1 MARDLACSFCGKSE
15 HQVAKLVAG
24 PGVFICDACVAIA
37 ARIMRDADAQG
48 GDARGWRRAV
58 HAARSALGRLR
69 RYRAGAIDFTPAVAS
84 QTIAGSTS

>member
-37 ARIMRDADAQG
+37 ARLMRDAEMQ
-48 GDARGWRRAV
+48 RNGWRRAM
-58 HAARSALGRLR
+58 HAVRSALGRLR
-69 RYRAGAIDFTPAVAS
+69 RYFAGASDFAPAAAS